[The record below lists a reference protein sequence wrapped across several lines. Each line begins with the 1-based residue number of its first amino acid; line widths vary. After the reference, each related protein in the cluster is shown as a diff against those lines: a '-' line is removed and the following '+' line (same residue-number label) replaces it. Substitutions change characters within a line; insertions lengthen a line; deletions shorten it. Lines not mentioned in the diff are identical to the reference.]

1 MSGGGPAAGGM
12 TTEGL
17 IETGRPTRPA
27 SLWRDTGASILRQR
41 SAVVG
46 LILLIALVLM
56 AIFAPLI
63 ATHDPNKSLLGQPGE
78 QRRSGPCIHVL
89 GCPADQAQHPSARTA
104 TPAMSTAASSTAH
117 GPP

>member
-1 MSGGGPAAGGM
+1 MSGSGPIAGGVT

-78 QRRSGPCIHVL
+78 QRRSGPCIHLL
-89 GCPADQAQHPSARTA
+89 GCPADQAEHFFGTDGNARDVRA
-104 TPAMSTAASSTAH
+104 P
-117 GPP
+117 